1 MARIIICQH
10 AIPASP
16 GVKVALVC
24 PTIGQTRRGYE
35 RFIGDLFRELRTRAD
50 VTLFKGAGP
59 AAGDEIVVPHLR
71 RTGILEKATGGR
83 LAYTRYRL
91 EFASF
96 AFAAWPRLA
105 AGRYDLVHFIDPP
118 LARWFAHGRRM
129 LRSPIALVF
138 TDAGPVPCD
147 AWRYVDRVHCL
158 TPAAHGAALRGGTP
172 AERLTMIP
180 VGVDPAQFRCDEDR
194 TELRRRYGV
203 PADAFV
209 VLAVTTLNRH
219 HKRIDHLIEEVARV
233 PGALLWIDAG
243 LHPDGDPTLL
253 DLARAR
259 LGARFHHTHVASGA
273 VAQLYRCADVL
284 VSASLEESFGMALV
298 EAATTGLPVIA
309 HDSPHFRWLL
319 GDCAELLDMASPGT
333 LAASI
338 ARRMDGG
345 AGVPLGGTA
354 LGSRLGWHALRE
366 DYLAMYRETLSS
378 RLVAPGGTRQ

>member
-1 MARIIICQH
+1 M
-10 AIPASP
+10 PASP
-16 GVKVALVC
+16 GLKVALVC
-24 PTIGQTRRGYE
+24 PTLGQTRRGYE

-59 AAGDEIVVPHLR
+59 EALDEIVVPHLR
-71 RTGILEKATGGR
+71 RTGILEKVTGGR

-96 AFAAWPRLA
+96 AAAAWPRLA

-129 LRSPIALVF
+129 LRSPFALLF

-158 TPAAHGAALRGGTP
+158 TPAAREAALRAGTP

-180 VGVDPAQFRCDEDR
+180 VGVDPTQFRCDEDR
-194 TELRRRYGV
+194 TELRRRHGV
-203 PADAFV
+203 PQEAFV

-243 LHPDGDPTLL
+243 LHPDGDPSLI

-259 LGARFHHTHVASGA
+259 LGERFHHTHVASSA
-273 VAQLYRCADVL
+273 VAELYRSADVL
-284 VSASLEESFGMALV
+284 VSAALEESFGMALV
-298 EAATTGLPVIA
+298 EAATTGLPVIT

-319 GDCAELLDMASPGT
+319 GESAERLDMALPGA
-333 LAASI
+333 LAAAL
-338 ARRMDGG
+338 ARRM
-345 AGVPLGGTA
+345 AAAAPAPRSAAIVE
-354 LGSRLGWHALRE
+354 RLGWEALRE
-366 DYLAMYRETLSS
+366 DYLGMYRDTLAG
-378 RLVAPGGTRQ
+378 RLVAPGGPRQ